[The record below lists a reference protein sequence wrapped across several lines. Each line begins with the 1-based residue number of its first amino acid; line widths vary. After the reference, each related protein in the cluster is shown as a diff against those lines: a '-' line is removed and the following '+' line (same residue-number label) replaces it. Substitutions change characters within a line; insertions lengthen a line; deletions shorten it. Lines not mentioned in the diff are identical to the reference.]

1 MSFTARGS
9 GSLRAFAEEMAEL
22 RRLLLA
28 HPRGNGQE
36 IPKKA
41 TELFHGTATM
51 HEHYILIS
59 ELPNPSN
66 LETSFLFSSF
76 KIFLG

>member
-1 MSFTARGS
+1 MTVRRTVFRGS

-22 RRLLLA
+22 RRLLLT

-41 TELFHGTATM
+41 TELLRG
-51 HEHYILIS
+51 
-59 ELPNPSN
+59 
-66 LETSFLFSSF
+66 
-76 KIFLG
+76 